1 MKRLTLCLILFTL
14 AGCSTMTPKDF
25 AASDKKLDLFD
36 YFNGE
41 ATAWG
46 TFEDRFGTIRRQF
59 KVDLRGR
66 IEGEELVLDEDFV
79 YADGELDQRTWRI
92 RRDGQGGYVGHAA
105 DIIGEAHG
113 LAAGN
118 AVNWRYTMDLKVGD
132 GSLRV
137 DFDDWML
144 LQDDGVLINRAWVK
158 KLGVT
163 IGTVSL
169 FFRKTVAD

>member
-1 MKRLTLCLILFTL
+1 M
-14 AGCSTMTPKDF
+14 
-25 AASDKKLDLFD
+25 
-36 YFNGE
+36 
-41 ATAWG
+41 
-46 TFEDRFGTIRRQF
+46 
-59 KVDLRGR
+59 
-66 IEGEELVLDEDFV
+66 
-79 YADGELDQRTWRI
+79 
-92 RRDGQGGYVGHAA
+92 
-105 DIIGEAHG
+105 
-113 LAAGN
+113 
-118 AVNWRYTMDLKVGD
+118 GD

>member
-92 RRDGQGGYVGHAA
+92 RRDGQGGVCRSRGGHHWRGPWARRRQCGQLA
-105 DIIGEAHG
+105 LHHG
-113 LAAGN
+113 FEG
-118 AVNWRYTMDLKVGD
+118 G
-132 GSLRV
+132 
-137 DFDDWML
+137 
-144 LQDDGVLINRAWVK
+144 
-158 KLGVT
+158 
-163 IGTVSL
+163 
-169 FFRKTVAD
+169 